1 MITLTLSPNPYNAQG
16 RREQNIVW
24 QLTQDNGT
32 SWTAPLVVA
41 HNAGSRNGMPG
52 LARLQNGS
60 LIVVG
65 TQLYRELMTLE
76 RPHHTSERTPP
87 PHLHQVFEGFY
98 EQWGDFSVSYALSHD
113 LGRTW
118 INRQKIYDPPGAAMA
133 GAPQVAVD
141 ASGRVYA
148 SCMTNDMDGPI
159 YPPWDD
165 RTGVRVWHGSCAGCA
180 AVYVTA
186 PFSHNSNYLPTADAM
201 QVFAATQPQAL
212 NFRDANISM

>member
-1 MITLTLSPNPYNAQG
+1 LLFPQNPCNPQG

-24 QLTQDNGT
+24 QLTQNNGT
-32 SWTAPLVVA
+32 SWTAPLMVA

-65 TQLYRELMTLE
+65 SWLYRALVS
-76 RPHHTSERTPP
+76 PSHTSE
-87 PHLHQVFEGFY
+87 LILSFHQVFEGFW
-98 EQWGDFSVSYALSHD
+98 ELWGDFSVSYALSHD

-118 INRQKIYDPPGAAMA
+118 INRQRIYDPPGASMA

-148 SCMTNDMDGPI
+148 SCMTNDMDGPN

-165 RTGVRVWHGSCAGCA
+165 RTGVRVWHGSSAGWG
-180 AVYVTA
+180 AVSATA
-186 PFSHNSNYLPTADAM
+186 PFSHDPDSLATAPTPLPRPM
-201 QVFAATQPQAL
+201 PSSCRCLLRQS
-212 NFRDANISM
+212 RRR